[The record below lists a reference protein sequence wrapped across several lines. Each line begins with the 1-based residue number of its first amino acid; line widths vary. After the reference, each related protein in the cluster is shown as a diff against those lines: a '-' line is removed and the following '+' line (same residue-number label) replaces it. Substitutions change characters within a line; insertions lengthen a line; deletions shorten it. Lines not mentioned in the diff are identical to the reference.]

1 MYTFGQYVE
10 DERKDAKARG
20 KAEGMARGKVEGI
33 ARGKALGEVQG
44 RKEVLLAFIRQVW
57 GETEADRCARELAT
71 AGLDD
76 LPGIAGLL
84 EDQAAG
90 RLPRLKATS
99 CTESPA

>member
-20 KAEGMARGKVEGI
+20 KALGEAR
-33 ARGKALGEVQG
+33 GEVQG
-44 RKEVLLAFIRQVW
+44 KKEVLLAFIRQVW

-99 CTESPA
+99 RTESPA

>member
-10 DERKDAKARG
+10 DERKDAK
-20 KAEGMARGKVEGI
+20 ARGKVEGI

-99 CTESPA
+99 RTESPA